1 MNLFC
6 SGRVKE
12 VVAFQLYLL
21 KLMLVILR
29 TYISKLIST
38 ETAFS
43 ARFNDFKVMDWIM
56 SPKRYG

>member
-6 SGRVKE
+6 GGRVKE
-12 VVAFQLYLL
+12 VVAFQLDLL
-21 KLMLVILR
+21 KLMLVILK
-29 TYISKLIST
+29 TYVSKLIST

-43 ARFNDFKVMDWIM
+43 ARFTDFKIIDWIM